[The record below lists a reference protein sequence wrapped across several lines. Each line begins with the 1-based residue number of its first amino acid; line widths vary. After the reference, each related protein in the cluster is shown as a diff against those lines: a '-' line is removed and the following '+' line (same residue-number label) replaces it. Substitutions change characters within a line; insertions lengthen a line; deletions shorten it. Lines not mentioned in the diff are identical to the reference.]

1 MLTSPART
9 LPQSTWD
16 TVHQSLNEGGE
27 VLQGLPR
34 SSKDRQVIDDV
45 DGERVRDRKR
55 ETERERDRERQTQT
69 ETDRESEREGEIYGE
84 RFRRNVE
91 Y

>member
-34 SSKDRQVIDDV
+34 SSNDRQVIDDV

-69 ETDRESEREGEIYGE
+69 VTYSDRWTDRQ
-84 RFRRNVE
+84 
-91 Y
+91 